1 MLANLGMS
9 SCRLG
14 LLAIVGRR
22 LLLWKCWEGRELTP
36 LVEVD
41 GVDFVGYLLLL
52 RMRLMMTTLL

>member
-9 SCRLG
+9 SCQLG

-36 LVEVD
+36 LVEVEED
-41 GVDFVGYLLLL
+41 E
-52 RMRLMMTTLL
+52 